1 MADARATVN
10 GVKAVLDDVK
20 GWILWGTGLV
30 LAVALGSIALNM
42 TGFTRVPT
50 LADAQTLVY
59 VAGCYWLIR

>member
-1 MADARATVN
+1 MADARAAVN
-10 GVKAVLDDVK
+10 GVKSVIDEAK

-30 LAVALGSIALNM
+30 LAVALASIAVNM
-42 TGFTRVPT
+42 TGLTHVPT